1 MEKALPFKSKS
12 KTKNL
17 DNKVE
22 TEESYLKKLSL
33 PTNKPLKSYL
43 LNTEKDVYSLV
54 QRLKTIQNLKQKKG
68 LETKKKYEAD
78 LQKKED
84 EVIKK
89 QKLKEREKRLK
100 LKSHKKKED

>member
-1 MEKALPFKSKS
+1 MPFKSKS

-22 TEESYLKKLSL
+22 TEESYLKKFSL

-68 LETKKKYEAD
+68 LKTKKKYDAD